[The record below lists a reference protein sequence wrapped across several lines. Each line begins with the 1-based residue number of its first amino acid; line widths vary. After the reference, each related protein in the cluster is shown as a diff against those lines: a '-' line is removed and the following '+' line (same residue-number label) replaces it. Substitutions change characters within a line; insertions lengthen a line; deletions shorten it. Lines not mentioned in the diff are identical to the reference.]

1 MNCIRSLILVSVLFI
16 SFCHDAY
23 SQEENDEGL
32 TYHIDRQITFG
43 HGQNPLWLNANKYG
57 LSSIKDDNGFI
68 KGGITGQTVLGNSG
82 DWWLKYGADLAVAY
96 NFSST
101 LIIQQLYGDLQFRK
115 LTLSVGSKQR
125 KAQLKNNELSS
136 GGQTFGINARPIPEI
151 SLETPEYV
159 NILKDNNLIGLK
171 FRFGYGMTTDWR
183 WQRHFAAEDTRYTSR
198 HWLHNQ
204 ALYLRVGDEERFP
217 LVYEGGFEWSN
228 QFGGTIHNYNQT
240 DLKRIKMHQRF
251 KDFFKAIVNERA
263 WEFGGEGLR
272 KFDLVRWN
280 LYANKIEE
288 AMRTM
293 LCWGISSYMTD
304 IEKDEIAFAKV
315 MSEYPDVS
323 KYANWANKLWYAKA
337 GKANKCTDIK
347 WFNTKYKVEEE
358 DAVMTANGWQ
368 SVNWGSQMIKRTR
381 TYSYKGVDYGTDGK
395 KTVNKNDG
403 TVTYTLGTAPNAI
416 EFTINS
422 DEPSGVSRKD
432 VYQASDYATRLYRG
446 YSNGALKGNGV
457 APYILPIGI
466 TTLNASGVLNNDGY
480 CFNKTEMGEGIN
492 VDVTTI
498 ITENW

>member
-251 KDFFKAIVNERA
+251 KDFFKAISLA
-263 WEFGGEGLR
+263 
-272 KFDLVRWN
+272 LV
-280 LYANKIEE
+280 
-288 AMRTM
+288 
-293 LCWGISSYMTD
+293 
-304 IEKDEIAFAKV
+304 
-315 MSEYPDVS
+315 
-323 KYANWANKLWYAKA
+323 
-337 GKANKCTDIK
+337 
-347 WFNTKYKVEEE
+347 
-358 DAVMTANGWQ
+358 
-368 SVNWGSQMIKRTR
+368 
-381 TYSYKGVDYGTDGK
+381 
-395 KTVNKNDG
+395 
-403 TVTYTLGTAPNAI
+403 
-416 EFTINS
+416 
-422 DEPSGVSRKD
+422 
-432 VYQASDYATRLYRG
+432 
-446 YSNGALKGNGV
+446 
-457 APYILPIGI
+457 
-466 TTLNASGVLNNDGY
+466 
-480 CFNKTEMGEGIN
+480 
-492 VDVTTI
+492 
-498 ITENW
+498 

>member
-251 KDFFKAIVNERA
+251 KDFFKAIYAGGSDPTDAGYDNAQGNTVGSWLMSLSYKLPNEAKVRLYFDHYFEDHSQLFLQYG
-263 WEFGGEGLR
+263 WKDGLLGGEITLPKNR
-272 KFDLVRWN
+272 IATSLVYEYIHTTDQSGPIYHDHTEAVSDQISAVDNYYNHN
-280 LYANKIEE
+280 LY
-288 AMRTM
+288 T
-293 LCWGISSYMTD
+293 
-304 IEKDEIAFAKV
+304 
-315 MSEYPDVS
+315 
-323 KYANWANKLWYAKA
+323 
-337 GKANKCTDIK
+337 
-347 WFNTKYKVEEE
+347 
-358 DAVMTANGWQ
+358 GWQ
-368 SVNWGSQMIKRTR
+368 HWGQAIGNPLYIAQLYNKNLRLNFANNRFIAHHVGLAGDPMKELHYRLLY
-381 TYSYKGVDYGTDGK
+381 TYST
-395 KTVNKNDG
+395 N
-403 TVTYTLGTAPNAI
+403 LGTYQHPFDDKKYNTSFLAELTYSPTHI
-416 EFTINS
+416 GSWDTRGNS
-422 DEPSGVSRKD
+422 I
-432 VYQASDYATRLYRG
+432 RLGFGFDRG
-446 YSNGALKGNGV
+446 NLIGNNTGFQLTFCSKGWLKH
-457 APYILPIGI
+457 
-466 TTLNASGVLNNDGY
+466 
-480 CFNKTEMGEGIN
+480 
-492 VDVTTI
+492 
-498 ITENW
+498 